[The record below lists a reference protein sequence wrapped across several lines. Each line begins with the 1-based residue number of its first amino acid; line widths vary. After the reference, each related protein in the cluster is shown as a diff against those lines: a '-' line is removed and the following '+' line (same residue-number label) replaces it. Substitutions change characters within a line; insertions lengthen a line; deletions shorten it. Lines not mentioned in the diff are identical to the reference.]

1 MRFRQSA
8 ILLLSAFFAAT
19 QQLRA
24 GDDFGLWTEVSVEKS
39 LCKHLSADF
48 GYDFRTEQNLD
59 AISRNGVSLGL
70 SYKPFKT
77 VKFGGK
83 KNAFSVKFGTGYA
96 FLRDRNPQE
105 FKGIKIKENYNKEGE
120 RNGWNVDSIIDHG
133 YWRNKHRAW
142 FDVSAKL
149 TLGCFSLSVRER
161 YQFTLYKS
169 TQCVRDRYRQRYRDE
184 NDLSFPGYGPWYPL
198 TEERLAEEM
207 AKLHEFQGAYYEEY
221 TGYDDPKGFE
231 RQTDN
236 KAEKRRH
243 YLRSR
248 FALDYNIP
256 HCPVDPFVTVEFSN
270 NLSEGMNLEKTRYTV
285 GLDWKINKQH
295 TLSLAYLYDDGQDD
309 DSNGNLHVLEVGYKF
324 KF

>member
-1 MRFRQSA
+1 MRFRKFT
-8 ILLLSAFFAAT
+8 LLLSSAFLAAT
-19 QQLRA
+19 PQLRA

-149 TLGCFSLSVRER
+149 TLGRFSLSVRER

-207 AKLHEFQGAYYEEY
+207 AKLHEFQGAYY
-221 TGYDDPKGFE
+221 
-231 RQTDN
+231 
-236 KAEKRRH
+236 
-243 YLRSR
+243 
-248 FALDYNIP
+248 
-256 HCPVDPFVTVEFSN
+256 
-270 NLSEGMNLEKTRYTV
+270 
-285 GLDWKINKQH
+285 
-295 TLSLAYLYDDGQDD
+295 
-309 DSNGNLHVLEVGYKF
+309 
-324 KF
+324 

>member
-1 MRFRQSA
+1 MRFRKFA
-8 ILLLSAFFAAT
+8 LLLSSAFLAAT
-19 QQLRA
+19 PQLRA

-70 SYKPFKT
+70 GYKPFKT

-105 FKGIKIKENYNKEGE
+105 DKGIKAKENYTQKGK
-120 RNGWNVDSIIDHG
+120 RNGWNVDSVIDHG

-142 FDVSAKL
+142 FDVQAKL
-149 TLGCFSLSVRER
+149 TLGRFSLSVRER
-161 YQFTLYKS
+161 YQFTCYNAVI
-169 TQCVRDRYRQRYRDE
+169 CNRDTYRQRYRD
-184 NDLSFPGYGPWYPL
+184 LAPPGFIGDTYVYNGEKY
-198 TEERLAEEM
+198 TEYEQVYIKETDSKE
-207 AKLHEFQGAYYEEY
+207 AK
-221 TGYDDPKGFE
+221 D
-231 RQTDN
+231 
-236 KAEKRRH
+236 RH

-256 HCPVDPFVTVEFSN
+256 RCPVDPFVTVEFSN

-285 GLDWKINKQH
+285 GADWKITKQH
-295 TLSLAYLYDDGQDD
+295 TLSFAYLYDDGQDD
-309 DSNGNLHVLEVGYKF
+309 DSNGNLHVLEIGYKF
-324 KF
+324 EF

>member
-1 MRFRQSA
+1 MRFRKFA
-8 ILLLSAFFAAT
+8 LLLSSAFLAAT
-19 QQLRA
+19 PQLRA

-70 SYKPFKT
+70 GYKPFKT

-105 FKGIKIKENYNKEGE
+105 DKGIKAKENYTQKGK
-120 RNGWNVDSIIDHG
+120 RNGWNVDSVIDHG

-142 FDVSAKL
+142 FDVQAKL
-149 TLGCFSLSVRER
+149 TLGRFSLSVRER
-161 YQFTLYKS
+161 YQFTRYNAVI
-169 TQCVRDRYRQRYRDE
+169 CNRDTYRQRYRD
-184 NDLSFPGYGPWYPL
+184 LAPPGFIGDTYVYNGEKY
-198 TEERLAEEM
+198 TEYEQVYIKETDSKE
-207 AKLHEFQGAYYEEY
+207 AK
-221 TGYDDPKGFE
+221 D
-231 RQTDN
+231 
-236 KAEKRRH
+236 RH

-256 HCPVDPFVTVEFSN
+256 RCPVDPFVTVEFSN

-285 GLDWKINKQH
+285 GADWKITKQH
-295 TLSLAYLYDDGQDD
+295 TLSFAYLYDDGQDD
-309 DSNGNLHVLEVGYKF
+309 DSNGNLHVLKIGYKF
-324 KF
+324 EF

>member
-1 MRFRQSA
+1 MRFRHFA
-8 ILLLSAFFAAT
+8 ILLLTALFAAVP
-19 QQLRA
+19 QMRA
-24 GDDFGLWTEVSVEKS
+24 GDDFGLWTELSVEKS

-59 AISRNGVSLGL
+59 AISRHGVSLGL

-77 VKFGGK
+77 VKFGDK

-96 FLRDRNPQE
+96 FLHDRNPQE
-105 FKGIKIKENYNKEGE
+105 DKGIKAKENYTQKGK
-120 RNGWNVDSIIDHG
+120 RNGWNVDSVIDHG

-149 TLGCFSLSVRER
+149 TLGRFSLSVRER
-161 YQFTLYKS
+161 YQFTRYNAA
-169 TQCVRDRYRQRYRDE
+169 TCHRDTYRQRYRD
-184 NDLSFPGYGPWYPL
+184 LASPGFIGDTYVYNGEKY
-198 TEERLAEEM
+198 TE
-207 AKLHEFQGAYYEEY
+207 YEQVYIKE
-221 TGYDDPKGFE
+221 TDD
-231 RQTDN
+231 
-236 KAEKRRH
+236 KASKNRH

-256 HCPVDPFVTVEFSN
+256 RCPVDPFVTVEFSN
-270 NLSEGMNLEKTRYTV
+270 NLSEGMLLEKTRYTV
-285 GLDWKINKQH
+285 GADWKIGKQH

-309 DSNGNLHVLEVGYKF
+309 DSNGNLHVLEIGYKF

>member
-1 MRFRQSA
+1 MRFRQFA
-8 ILLLSAFFAAT
+8 ILLSAFFAAT
-19 QQLRA
+19 PQLRA

-77 VKFGGK
+77 AKFGGK

-149 TLGCFSLSVRER
+149 TLGRFSLPVRER

-169 TQCVRDRYRQRYRDE
+169 PPCVRDRYR
-184 NDLSFPGYGPWYPL
+184 
-198 TEERLAEEM
+198 
-207 AKLHEFQGAYYEEY
+207 
-221 TGYDDPKGFE
+221 
-231 RQTDN
+231 
-236 KAEKRRH
+236 
-243 YLRSR
+243 
-248 FALDYNIP
+248 
-256 HCPVDPFVTVEFSN
+256 
-270 NLSEGMNLEKTRYTV
+270 
-285 GLDWKINKQH
+285 
-295 TLSLAYLYDDGQDD
+295 
-309 DSNGNLHVLEVGYKF
+309 
-324 KF
+324 

>member
-1 MRFRQSA
+1 M
-8 ILLLSAFFAAT
+8 
-19 QQLRA
+19 
-24 GDDFGLWTEVSVEKS
+24 
-39 LCKHLSADF
+39 
-48 GYDFRTEQNLD
+48 
-59 AISRNGVSLGL
+59 
-70 SYKPFKT
+70 
-77 VKFGGK
+77 
-83 KNAFSVKFGTGYA
+83 
-96 FLRDRNPQE
+96 
-105 FKGIKIKENYNKEGE
+105 
-120 RNGWNVDSIIDHG
+120 
-133 YWRNKHRAW
+133 
-142 FDVSAKL
+142 
-149 TLGCFSLSVRER
+149 
-161 YQFTLYKS
+161 
-169 TQCVRDRYRQRYRDE
+169 RDRYRQRYRDE

-248 FALDYNIP
+248 FVLDYNIP
-256 HCPVDPFVTVEFSN
+256 RCPVDPFVTVEFSN

-309 DSNGNLHVLEVGYKF
+309 DSNGKLHVLEVGYKF